1 MTDPDLQA
9 KLVDVVCRALAEDQA
24 ARWGYTKTLDQ
35 QELAAFI
42 RTQAEDHNLRADV
55 TLVWR
60 HVGQMA
66 EELRRRLVEHEK
78 VGAAYLVVDPF
89 GGKPWAGIDQDRAHE
104 LARNTGCLVV
114 ELCQRSPTTA
124 AKRSGGPI

>member
-78 VGAAYLVVDPF
+78 V
-89 GGKPWAGIDQDRAHE
+89 
-104 LARNTGCLVV
+104 ARNTGCLVV